1 MTLPLPRPHAWGSG
15 PVVTC
20 PPTGVPTVDGEAE
33 AEAGHETA
41 RAAPGLAA
49 EPQLE
54 PAAPPRYLTGVRGL
68 LLRRLGERSLGWK
81 EKASLMLSR
90 TEGATYVKPWG
101 QRPSDTR
108 GQRLLGHGPGPGP
121 SPHPSGPRPHQE
133 GLVGTLTERRVVWT
147 VHRRLLR
154 EVGVKLAHVL
164 LRLLWAPG
172 REDQRRPGRGPR
184 GPHPPPTH
192 STTSPTSPAPTPPP
206 APWPARPPL
215 TREGRK
221 GGSTRR
227 TRRSSQLTCRKK
239 GCLCE

>member
-108 GQRLLGHGPGPGP
+108 GQRLLGPGPGP

-184 GPHPPPTH
+184 GPHPPTTH
-192 STTSPTSPAPTPPP
+192 STTSPTSLAPTPPP

-227 TRRSSQLTCRKK
+227 ARRSSQLTCRKK